1 MRLAAYVICAVL
13 FAFIGCAKS
22 DIVPVTGTVTLN
34 GQAAENVE
42 VMFNPKGTGR
52 MATGYTDASGRF
64 KLSTAKPN
72 DGATPGEYV
81 VTLGEHYTDKAPPL
95 PPLGQSLPMR
105 FPQQYGDPTKSPLT
119 ATVERGKPNDFKFD
133 IPK

>member
-1 MRLAAYVICAVL
+1 MRLVAYVIGAVL
-13 FAFIGCAKS
+13 FALIGCAKS
-22 DIVPVTGTVTLN
+22 DTVPVTGTVVLN
-34 GQAAENVE
+34 GQPAENAE
-42 VMFNPKGTGR
+42 VMFNPKGAGR

-72 DGATPGEYV
+72 DGAAPGEYV

-105 FPQQYGDPTKSPLT
+105 FPQQYGDPAKSPLT
-119 ATVERGKPNDFKFD
+119 ANIERGKTNDFKFD
-133 IPK
+133 VKK